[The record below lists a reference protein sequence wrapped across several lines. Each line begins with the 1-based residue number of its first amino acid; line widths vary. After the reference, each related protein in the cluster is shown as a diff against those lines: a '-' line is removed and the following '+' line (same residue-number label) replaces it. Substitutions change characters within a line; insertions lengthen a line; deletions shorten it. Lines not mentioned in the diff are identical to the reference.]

1 MTIAFEAFL
10 ARIYVDDGARARF
23 LQDPAGEA
31 ARAGLAPDEIAALE
45 RIDREGLELAA
56 ASIAAKRRACRHV
69 AERQS
74 SDHPT
79 TARFAAR

>member
-10 ARIYVDDGARARF
+10 ARIYVDAGARARF

-31 ARAGLAPDEIAALE
+31 ARAGLAPGEVEAVE

-56 ASIAAKRRACRHV
+56 ASIAAKRRACRHGPN
-69 AERQS
+69 S
-74 SDHPT
+74 SGHPT
-79 TARFAAR
+79 AARFAAR